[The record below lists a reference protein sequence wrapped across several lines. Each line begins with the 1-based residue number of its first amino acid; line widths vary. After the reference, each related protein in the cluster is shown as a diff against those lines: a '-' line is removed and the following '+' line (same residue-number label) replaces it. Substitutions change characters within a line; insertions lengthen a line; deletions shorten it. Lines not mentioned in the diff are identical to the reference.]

1 MGGQWAARVLVCAA
15 VLLPAAGRAAD
26 EPEVQSALAG
36 VLTGPEH
43 RAALM
48 QAAHAVDGD
57 RCPAANYTTTG
68 AVGILTPP
76 QTDAAGRLIAGEWK
90 EQIRES
96 GCGADRLLNAL
107 TRAGPD
113 GALETQPLLPG
124 STIADPLLQ
133 QDSVRF
139 AAGAMGGMP
148 PGCDQGAVTDT
159 RFVAVEGQ
167 PPGVPPLPSDPRRPW
182 TEVWT
187 LQACAKRAQVE
198 MHFKPDATG
207 TDIRANPAKP

>member
-1 MGGQWAARVLVCAA
+1 MWAARVSVCVAA
-15 VLLPAAGRAAD
+15 LLPAAGRAAD
-26 EPEVQSALAG
+26 QPDVPSALG
-36 VLTGPEH
+36 SILTGPEH

-48 QAAHAVDGD
+48 QAARAADGEG
-57 RCPAANYTTTG
+57 CPGANYTTTG
-68 AVGILTPP
+68 TVGVLTPLL
-76 QTDAAGRLIAGEWK
+76 TDAGGRLVAGEWK

-96 GCGADRLLNAL
+96 GCGTERLLNAL

-124 STIADPLLQ
+124 STIADPRLQ
-133 QDSVRF
+133 RDSVRF

-148 PGCDQGAVTDT
+148 PGCDGGAVTDT
-159 RFVAVEGQ
+159 RFVGVDGQ
-167 PPGVPPLPSDPRRPW
+167 PAGVLPLPASPPRPW

-207 TDIRANPAKP
+207 TDIRANPARP